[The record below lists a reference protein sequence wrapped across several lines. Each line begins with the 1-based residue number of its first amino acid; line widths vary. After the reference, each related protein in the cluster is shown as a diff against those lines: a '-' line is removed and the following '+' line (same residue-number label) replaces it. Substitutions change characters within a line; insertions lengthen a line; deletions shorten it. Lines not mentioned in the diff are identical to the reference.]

1 MPADVLAGWLLFQL
15 LLTFVISSATV
26 AAIDVTMEQHNTY
39 LLLATMFQVSKKIHK
54 ASVCWYFCKIKLKS
68 RENSTTQTG
77 DKKNQL
83 VSDM

>member
-26 AAIDVTMEQHNTY
+26 AAIDVTMEQHITY
-39 LLLATMFQVSKKIHK
+39 LLLATMSQAKKIHK
-54 ASVCWYFCKIKLKS
+54 ASVCWCFCKIKLKS